1 MKIMKIL
8 VLIATLLIASNVFS
22 HVRKESISIQQ
33 RHARPAAD
41 QSGQQL
47 YIKYC
52 LTCHQADGAGVRG
65 MFPPLAENEKI
76 TGSSKDLITIVLFG
90 LEGPIEVNGKEYN
103 QVMPAQ
109 DYLEDKQISD
119 ILTFI
124 RTSWGNKAS
133 PVKPEEVEKIRK
145 EGKPAEK

>member
-1 MKIMKIL
+1 MKIL
-8 VLIATLLIASNVFS
+8 VLISALLIGSNVFS
-22 HVRKESISIQQ
+22 QIQKDPKSIQQ
-33 RHARPAAD
+33 KPISPAAD

-47 YIKYC
+47 YNKYC
-52 LTCHQADGAGVRG
+52 LACHQADGAGVRG
-65 MFPPLAENEKI
+65 MFPPLAKNEKI

-90 LEGPIEVNGKEYN
+90 LDGPIEVNGKEYN

-133 PVKPEEVEKIRK
+133 PVKAEEVDKKRK